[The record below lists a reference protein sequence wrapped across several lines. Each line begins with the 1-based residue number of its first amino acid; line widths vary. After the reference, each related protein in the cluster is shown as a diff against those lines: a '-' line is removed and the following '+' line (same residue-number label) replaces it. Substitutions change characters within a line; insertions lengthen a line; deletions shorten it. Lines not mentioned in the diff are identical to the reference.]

1 MIDPVTEKIW
11 SVREQ
16 LIRQAGGFEAYF
28 EELVKLDRKRLV
40 ADAEKK
46 KARRAIAG
54 AKKRSTLAAKKSK
67 VGLTRLS
74 GT

>member
-28 EELVKLDRKRLV
+28 EELVKLDRKRLAV
-40 ADAEKK
+40 EAAKK
-46 KARRAIAG
+46 KARRPTAD
-54 AKKRSTLAAKKSK
+54 AKKQSASAVKKSK
-67 VGLTRLS
+67 VG
-74 GT
+74 